1 MYVGFIDLQKAFDSV
16 KRASMFLS
24 LVKAGL
30 SGPFLNAIK
39 AMYRSVISCVRVNN
53 TVTDFVSF
61 WCQTMIYS
69 KSYSFFLV
77 CKKKIAVVIEAVG
90 KHGIQL

>member
-1 MYVGFIDLQKAFDSV
+1 MYVAFIDLQKAFDSV
-16 KRASMFLS
+16 NRTSLFLS

-53 TVTDFVSF
+53 KVTDFFDFFFFFYCPSGVKQG
-61 WCQTMIYS
+61 CIL
-69 KSYSFFLV
+69 KSCSFFLV
-77 CKKKIAVVIEAVG
+77 CK
-90 KHGIQL
+90 